1 MEPPTICFTLP
12 SCRSMHGLNTRR
24 AYGRSGKW
32 SSFGRANLSKSAS
45 RGAVCRMIPGVDANR
60 QIRNIALT
68 GFMGCGKT
76 AVGRVVAK
84 VGGFEFLDTDQFIE
98 EHVGKTIPRIFE
110 EHGEEAFRRYEREVV
125 VRLAER
131 DNTVIATGGGLLVN
145 AENMDTMK
153 QYAMVFC
160 LWASPESIWRRVKDQ
175 SHRPLLQTENPK
187 QRIVELLEE
196 RKPAYGRSDM
206 LINTEYRSA
215 RDVAN
220 LILGQFR
227 QTTRKAS

>member
-1 MEPPTICFTLP
+1 MLLVVSDE
-12 SCRSMHGLNTRR
+12 
-24 AYGRSGKW
+24 
-32 SSFGRANLSKSAS
+32 
-45 RGAVCRMIPGVDANR
+45 R

-84 VGGFEFLDTDQFIE
+84 VSGFEFLDTDQFIE

-110 EHGEEAFRRYEREVV
+110 EQGEETFRRYEREVV

-131 DNTVIATGGGLLVN
+131 ESTVIATGGGLLVN
-145 AENMDTMK
+145 EKNMNTMK

-160 LWASPESIWRRVKDQ
+160 LWASPDSIWRRVKDQ
-175 SHRPLLQTENPK
+175 SHRPLLQAENPRG
-187 QRIVELLEE
+187 RIIDLLEE

-220 LILGQFR
+220 LILSQFR
-227 QTTRKAS
+227 QTVPKGP

>member
-1 MEPPTICFTLP
+1 MLP
-12 SCRSMHGLNTRR
+12 VVS
-24 AYGRSGKW
+24 
-32 SSFGRANLSKSAS
+32 
-45 RGAVCRMIPGVDANR
+45 DER

-84 VGGFEFLDTDQFIE
+84 VSGFEFLDTDQFIE
-98 EHVGKTIPRIFE
+98 EHVGNTNPRIFE
-110 EHGEEAFRRYEREVV
+110 EQGEETFRRYEREVV

-131 DNTVIATGGGLLVN
+131 ESTVIATGGGLLVN
-145 AENMDTMK
+145 EQNMDTMK

-160 LWASPESIWRRVKDQ
+160 LWASPDSIWRRVKDQ
-175 SHRPLLQTENPK
+175 SHRPLLQTENPR
-187 QRIVELLEE
+187 QRIIDLLEE
-196 RKPAYGRSDM
+196 RKPAYSRSDM

-220 LILGQFR
+220 LILSQFR
-227 QTTRKAS
+227 QAASKAP

>member
-1 MEPPTICFTLP
+1 MLLVVSDE
-12 SCRSMHGLNTRR
+12 
-24 AYGRSGKW
+24 
-32 SSFGRANLSKSAS
+32 
-45 RGAVCRMIPGVDANR
+45 R

-84 VGGFEFLDTDQFIE
+84 VSGFEFLDTDQFIE

-110 EHGEEAFRRYEREVV
+110 EQGEETFRRYEREVV

-131 DNTVIATGGGLLVN
+131 ESTVIATGGGLLVN
-145 AENMDTMK
+145 EQNMDTMK

-160 LWASPESIWRRVKDQ
+160 LWASPDSIWRRVKDQ
-175 SHRPLLQTENPK
+175 SHRPLLQAENPRG
-187 QRIVELLEE
+187 RIIDLLEE

-220 LILGQFR
+220 LILSQFR
-227 QTTRKAS
+227 QTVPKGP